1 MTPLRRQ
8 VLFTEPMDNLP
19 KHLPLT
25 IDFETTFYYHGEG
38 PGLLMG
44 LSDPNELPGNFSTET
59 TDDWIPALL
68 EIASGAPADRQ
79 HRHPRRL
86 GRPVRHEPGP
96 QRDHRRGRRPSAAS
110 STPPA
115 SPATASC
122 RARRPASCCA
132 TSCSSARRSPTSRR
146 SASSASSAPTCAP
159 SATSCDRALRTA
171 ARRRRTSTSPSTP
184 CATAILDGRSPPG
197 ERLKEIPLAEQL
209 GISRGPIREALRLLE
224 RDGLVELIPNRGA
237 LVPEVK
243 ALDVLEVY
251 ALRASLGSLALQK
264 LMLENRFPE
273 AALEHDARA
282 PARGGRRG
290 RRPPAPPTPTSAYQ
304 STIIA
309 ASGLPRVDAASSDRL
324 TWQVRA
330 FLTALDIGYEDKLAR
345 ILAEVEALHAAIAR
359 RDAREAERLWR
370 VKYERWV
377 RDLVA
382 LLPETFD
389 EALWTA
395 LTRAA

>member
-1 MTPLRRQ
+1 
-8 VLFTEPMDNLP
+8 VIALP
-19 KHLPLT
+19 HR
-25 IDFETTFYYHGEG
+25 G
-38 PGLLMG
+38 P
-44 LSDPNELPGNFSTET
+44 
-59 TDDWIPALL
+59 
-68 EIASGAPADRQ
+68 
-79 HRHPRRL
+79 
-86 GRPVRHEPGP
+86 
-96 QRDHRRGRRPSAAS
+96 
-110 STPPA
+110 
-115 SPATASC
+115 
-122 RARRPASCCA
+122 
-132 TSCSSARRSPTSRR
+132 
-146 SASSASSAPTCAP
+146 AP
-159 SATSCDRALRTA
+159 SNVDVAVDALRA
-171 ARRRRTSTSPSTP
+171 
-184 CATAILDGRSPPG
+184 AILDGRLPPG
-197 ERLKEIPLAEQL
+197 QRLKEIPLAEQL

-237 LVPEVK
+237 LVPEVR

-273 AALEHDARA
+273 AELEHDLERLRAAVGKGDARQA
-282 PARGGRRG
+282 AD
-290 RRPPAPPTPTSAYQ
+290 ADLAYQ

-309 ASGLPRVDAASSDRL
+309 ASGLPRATREWDRL

-345 ILAEVEALHAAIAR
+345 FLAEDEALLAAIAR

-370 VKYERWV
+370 IKYERWV

>member
-1 MTPLRRQ
+1 MIALRHR
-8 VLFTEPMDNLP
+8 
-19 KHLPLT
+19 
-25 IDFETTFYYHGEG
+25 G
-38 PGLLMG
+38 P
-44 LSDPNELPGNFSTET
+44 
-59 TDDWIPALL
+59 
-68 EIASGAPADRQ
+68 
-79 HRHPRRL
+79 
-86 GRPVRHEPGP
+86 
-96 QRDHRRGRRPSAAS
+96 
-110 STPPA
+110 
-115 SPATASC
+115 
-122 RARRPASCCA
+122 
-132 TSCSSARRSPTSRR
+132 
-146 SASSASSAPTCAP
+146 AP
-159 SATSCDRALRTA
+159 SNVDVAVDALRA
-171 ARRRRTSTSPSTP
+171 
-184 CATAILDGRSPPG
+184 AILDGRLPPG
-197 ERLKEIPLAEQL
+197 QRLKEIPLAEQL

-237 LVPEVK
+237 LVPEVR

-273 AALEHDARA
+273 AELEHDLERLRAAVGKGDARQA
-282 PARGGRRG
+282 AD
-290 RRPPAPPTPTSAYQ
+290 ADLAYQ

-309 ASGLPRVDAASSDRL
+309 ASGLPRATREWDRL

-345 ILAEVEALHAAIAR
+345 FLAEDEALHAAIAR
-359 RDAREAERLWR
+359 RDAREAERQWR

>member
-1 MTPLRRQ
+1 
-8 VLFTEPMDNLP
+8 VIALP
-19 KHLPLT
+19 HR
-25 IDFETTFYYHGEG
+25 G
-38 PGLLMG
+38 P
-44 LSDPNELPGNFSTET
+44 
-59 TDDWIPALL
+59 
-68 EIASGAPADRQ
+68 
-79 HRHPRRL
+79 
-86 GRPVRHEPGP
+86 
-96 QRDHRRGRRPSAAS
+96 
-110 STPPA
+110 
-115 SPATASC
+115 
-122 RARRPASCCA
+122 
-132 TSCSSARRSPTSRR
+132 
-146 SASSASSAPTCAP
+146 AP
-159 SATSCDRALRTA
+159 SNVDVAVDALRA
-171 ARRRRTSTSPSTP
+171 
-184 CATAILDGRSPPG
+184 AILDGRLPPG
-197 ERLKEIPLAEQL
+197 QRLKEIPLAVQL

-273 AALEHDARA
+273 AELEHDLERLRAAVGKGDARHA
-282 PARGGRRG
+282 AD
-290 RRPPAPPTPTSAYQ
+290 ADLAYQ

-309 ASGLPRVDAASSDRL
+309 ASGLPRATREWDRL

-345 ILAEVEALHAAIAR
+345 FLAEDEALHAAIAR

-382 LLPETFD
+382 LLPEAFD

>member
-1 MTPLRRQ
+1 MIA
-8 VLFTEPMDNLP
+8 LP
-19 KHLPLT
+19 HR
-25 IDFETTFYYHGEG
+25 G
-38 PGLLMG
+38 P
-44 LSDPNELPGNFSTET
+44 
-59 TDDWIPALL
+59 
-68 EIASGAPADRQ
+68 
-79 HRHPRRL
+79 
-86 GRPVRHEPGP
+86 
-96 QRDHRRGRRPSAAS
+96 
-110 STPPA
+110 
-115 SPATASC
+115 
-122 RARRPASCCA
+122 
-132 TSCSSARRSPTSRR
+132 
-146 SASSASSAPTCAP
+146 AP
-159 SATSCDRALRTA
+159 SNVDVAVDALRA
-171 ARRRRTSTSPSTP
+171 
-184 CATAILDGRSPPG
+184 AILDGRLPPG
-197 ERLKEIPLAEQL
+197 QRLKEIPLAEQL

-237 LVPEVK
+237 LVPEVR

-273 AALEHDARA
+273 AELEHDLERLRAAVGKGDARQA
-282 PARGGRRG
+282 AD
-290 RRPPAPPTPTSAYQ
+290 ADLAYQ

-309 ASGLPRVDAASSDRL
+309 ASGLPRATREWDRL

-345 ILAEVEALHAAIAR
+345 FLAEDEALHAAIAR

>member
-1 MTPLRRQ
+1 
-8 VLFTEPMDNLP
+8 VIALP
-19 KHLPLT
+19 HR
-25 IDFETTFYYHGEG
+25 G
-38 PGLLMG
+38 P
-44 LSDPNELPGNFSTET
+44 
-59 TDDWIPALL
+59 
-68 EIASGAPADRQ
+68 
-79 HRHPRRL
+79 
-86 GRPVRHEPGP
+86 
-96 QRDHRRGRRPSAAS
+96 
-110 STPPA
+110 
-115 SPATASC
+115 
-122 RARRPASCCA
+122 
-132 TSCSSARRSPTSRR
+132 
-146 SASSASSAPTCAP
+146 AP
-159 SATSCDRALRTA
+159 SNVDVAVDALRA
-171 ARRRRTSTSPSTP
+171 
-184 CATAILDGRSPPG
+184 AILDGQLAPG
-197 ERLKEIPLAEQL
+197 LRLKEIPLAEQL

-237 LVPEVK
+237 IIPEVT

-273 AALEHDARA
+273 PELEHDLGRLRAAVAEGDARHA
-282 PARGGRRG
+282 AD
-290 RRPPAPPTPTSAYQ
+290 ADLAYQ

-309 ASGLPRVDAASSDRL
+309 ASGLPRAAREWNRL

-345 ILAEVEALHAAIAR
+345 FLAEDEALHAAIAR
-359 RDAREAERLWR
+359 RDAREAERQWR
-370 VKYERWV
+370 AKYERWV

>member
-1 MTPLRRQ
+1 MIA
-8 VLFTEPMDNLP
+8 LP
-19 KHLPLT
+19 HR
-25 IDFETTFYYHGEG
+25 G
-38 PGLLMG
+38 P
-44 LSDPNELPGNFSTET
+44 
-59 TDDWIPALL
+59 
-68 EIASGAPADRQ
+68 
-79 HRHPRRL
+79 
-86 GRPVRHEPGP
+86 
-96 QRDHRRGRRPSAAS
+96 
-110 STPPA
+110 
-115 SPATASC
+115 
-122 RARRPASCCA
+122 
-132 TSCSSARRSPTSRR
+132 
-146 SASSASSAPTCAP
+146 AP
-159 SATSCDRALRTA
+159 SNVDVAVDALRA
-171 ARRRRTSTSPSTP
+171 
-184 CATAILDGRSPPG
+184 AILDGRLPPG
-197 ERLKEIPLAEQL
+197 QRLKEIPLAEQL

-273 AALEHDARA
+273 AELEHDLERLRAAVGKGDARHA
-282 PARGGRRG
+282 AD
-290 RRPPAPPTPTSAYQ
+290 ADLAYQ

-309 ASGLPRVDAASSDRL
+309 ASGLPRASREWDRL

-345 ILAEVEALHAAIAR
+345 FLAEDEALHAAIAR

>member
-1 MTPLRRQ
+1 
-8 VLFTEPMDNLP
+8 VIALP
-19 KHLPLT
+19 HR
-25 IDFETTFYYHGEG
+25 G
-38 PGLLMG
+38 P
-44 LSDPNELPGNFSTET
+44 
-59 TDDWIPALL
+59 
-68 EIASGAPADRQ
+68 
-79 HRHPRRL
+79 
-86 GRPVRHEPGP
+86 
-96 QRDHRRGRRPSAAS
+96 
-110 STPPA
+110 
-115 SPATASC
+115 
-122 RARRPASCCA
+122 
-132 TSCSSARRSPTSRR
+132 
-146 SASSASSAPTCAP
+146 AP
-159 SATSCDRALRTA
+159 SNVDVAVDALRA
-171 ARRRRTSTSPSTP
+171 
-184 CATAILDGRSPPG
+184 AILDGRLPPG
-197 ERLKEIPLAEQL
+197 QRLKEIPLAEQL

-273 AALEHDARA
+273 AELEHDLERLRAAVGKGDARQA
-282 PARGGRRG
+282 AD
-290 RRPPAPPTPTSAYQ
+290 ADLAYQ

-309 ASGLPRVDAASSDRL
+309 ASGLPRATREWDRL

-345 ILAEVEALHAAIAR
+345 FLAEDEALHAAIAR

-370 VKYERWV
+370 IKYERWV

>member
-1 MTPLRRQ
+1 
-8 VLFTEPMDNLP
+8 VIALP
-19 KHLPLT
+19 HR
-25 IDFETTFYYHGEG
+25 G
-38 PGLLMG
+38 P
-44 LSDPNELPGNFSTET
+44 
-59 TDDWIPALL
+59 
-68 EIASGAPADRQ
+68 
-79 HRHPRRL
+79 
-86 GRPVRHEPGP
+86 
-96 QRDHRRGRRPSAAS
+96 
-110 STPPA
+110 
-115 SPATASC
+115 
-122 RARRPASCCA
+122 
-132 TSCSSARRSPTSRR
+132 
-146 SASSASSAPTCAP
+146 AP
-159 SATSCDRALRTA
+159 SNVDVAVDALRA
-171 ARRRRTSTSPSTP
+171 
-184 CATAILDGRSPPG
+184 AILDGQLPPG
-197 ERLKEIPLAEQL
+197 QRLKEIPLADQL

-273 AALEHDARA
+273 AELEHDLERLRAAVGKGDARQA
-282 PARGGRRG
+282 AD
-290 RRPPAPPTPTSAYQ
+290 ADLAYQ

-309 ASGLPRVDAASSDRL
+309 ASGLPRATREWDRL

-345 ILAEVEALHAAIAR
+345 FLAEDEALHAAIAR

-382 LLPETFD
+382 LLPEAFD

-395 LTRAA
+395 LSSGA

>member
-1 MTPLRRQ
+1 MIA
-8 VLFTEPMDNLP
+8 LP
-19 KHLPLT
+19 HR
-25 IDFETTFYYHGEG
+25 G
-38 PGLLMG
+38 P
-44 LSDPNELPGNFSTET
+44 
-59 TDDWIPALL
+59 
-68 EIASGAPADRQ
+68 
-79 HRHPRRL
+79 
-86 GRPVRHEPGP
+86 
-96 QRDHRRGRRPSAAS
+96 
-110 STPPA
+110 
-115 SPATASC
+115 
-122 RARRPASCCA
+122 
-132 TSCSSARRSPTSRR
+132 
-146 SASSASSAPTCAP
+146 AP
-159 SATSCDRALRTA
+159 SNVDVAVDALRA
-171 ARRRRTSTSPSTP
+171 
-184 CATAILDGRSPPG
+184 AILDGQLPPG
-197 ERLKEIPLAEQL
+197 QRLKEIPLAEQL

-273 AALEHDARA
+273 AELEHDLERLRAAVGKGDARQA
-282 PARGGRRG
+282 AD
-290 RRPPAPPTPTSAYQ
+290 ADLAYQ

-309 ASGLPRVDAASSDRL
+309 ASGLPRATREWDRL

-330 FLTALDIGYEDKLAR
+330 FLTALDIGYEDKLPR
-345 ILAEVEALHAAIAR
+345 FLAEDEALHAAIAR

>member
-1 MTPLRRQ
+1 MIA
-8 VLFTEPMDNLP
+8 LP
-19 KHLPLT
+19 HR
-25 IDFETTFYYHGEG
+25 G
-38 PGLLMG
+38 P
-44 LSDPNELPGNFSTET
+44 
-59 TDDWIPALL
+59 
-68 EIASGAPADRQ
+68 
-79 HRHPRRL
+79 
-86 GRPVRHEPGP
+86 
-96 QRDHRRGRRPSAAS
+96 
-110 STPPA
+110 
-115 SPATASC
+115 
-122 RARRPASCCA
+122 
-132 TSCSSARRSPTSRR
+132 
-146 SASSASSAPTCAP
+146 AP
-159 SATSCDRALRTA
+159 SNVDVAVDALRA
-171 ARRRRTSTSPSTP
+171 
-184 CATAILDGRSPPG
+184 AILDGQLPPG
-197 ERLKEIPLAEQL
+197 QRLKEIPLAEQL

-273 AALEHDARA
+273 AELEHDLERLRAAVGKGDARHA
-282 PARGGRRG
+282 AD
-290 RRPPAPPTPTSAYQ
+290 ADLAYQ

-309 ASGLPRVDAASSDRL
+309 ASGLPRATREWDRL

-345 ILAEVEALHAAIAR
+345 FLAEDEALHAAIAR

>member
-1 MTPLRRQ
+1 MIA
-8 VLFTEPMDNLP
+8 LP
-19 KHLPLT
+19 HR
-25 IDFETTFYYHGEG
+25 G
-38 PGLLMG
+38 P
-44 LSDPNELPGNFSTET
+44 
-59 TDDWIPALL
+59 
-68 EIASGAPADRQ
+68 
-79 HRHPRRL
+79 
-86 GRPVRHEPGP
+86 
-96 QRDHRRGRRPSAAS
+96 
-110 STPPA
+110 
-115 SPATASC
+115 
-122 RARRPASCCA
+122 
-132 TSCSSARRSPTSRR
+132 
-146 SASSASSAPTCAP
+146 AP
-159 SATSCDRALRTA
+159 SNVDVAVDALRA
-171 ARRRRTSTSPSTP
+171 
-184 CATAILDGRSPPG
+184 AILDGRLPPG
-197 ERLKEIPLAEQL
+197 QRLKEIPLAEQL

-273 AALEHDARA
+273 AELEHDLERLRAAVGKGDARQA
-282 PARGGRRG
+282 AD
-290 RRPPAPPTPTSAYQ
+290 ADLAYQ

-309 ASGLPRVDAASSDRL
+309 ASGLPRATREWDRL

-345 ILAEVEALHAAIAR
+345 FLAEDEALHAAIAR

>member
-1 MTPLRRQ
+1 MIA
-8 VLFTEPMDNLP
+8 LP
-19 KHLPLT
+19 HR
-25 IDFETTFYYHGEG
+25 G
-38 PGLLMG
+38 P
-44 LSDPNELPGNFSTET
+44 
-59 TDDWIPALL
+59 
-68 EIASGAPADRQ
+68 
-79 HRHPRRL
+79 
-86 GRPVRHEPGP
+86 
-96 QRDHRRGRRPSAAS
+96 
-110 STPPA
+110 
-115 SPATASC
+115 
-122 RARRPASCCA
+122 
-132 TSCSSARRSPTSRR
+132 
-146 SASSASSAPTCAP
+146 AP
-159 SATSCDRALRTA
+159 SNVDVAVDALRA
-171 ARRRRTSTSPSTP
+171 
-184 CATAILDGRSPPG
+184 AILDGQLPPG
-197 ERLKEIPLAEQL
+197 QRLKEIPLAEQL

-237 LVPEVK
+237 LVPEVR

-273 AALEHDARA
+273 AELEHDLERLRAAVGKGDARDA
-282 PARGGRRG
+282 AD
-290 RRPPAPPTPTSAYQ
+290 ADLAYQ

-309 ASGLPRVDAASSDRL
+309 ASGLPRATREWDRL

-345 ILAEVEALHAAIAR
+345 FLAEDEALHAAIAR

>member
-1 MTPLRRQ
+1 MIA
-8 VLFTEPMDNLP
+8 LP
-19 KHLPLT
+19 HR
-25 IDFETTFYYHGEG
+25 G
-38 PGLLMG
+38 P
-44 LSDPNELPGNFSTET
+44 
-59 TDDWIPALL
+59 
-68 EIASGAPADRQ
+68 
-79 HRHPRRL
+79 
-86 GRPVRHEPGP
+86 
-96 QRDHRRGRRPSAAS
+96 
-110 STPPA
+110 
-115 SPATASC
+115 
-122 RARRPASCCA
+122 
-132 TSCSSARRSPTSRR
+132 
-146 SASSASSAPTCAP
+146 AP
-159 SATSCDRALRTA
+159 SNVDVAVDALRA
-171 ARRRRTSTSPSTP
+171 
-184 CATAILDGRSPPG
+184 AILDGQLAPG
-197 ERLKEIPLAEQL
+197 LRLKEIPLAEQL

-237 LVPEVK
+237 IIPEVT

-273 AALEHDARA
+273 PELDHDLERLRAAVADGDARRA
-282 PARGGRRG
+282 AD
-290 RRPPAPPTPTSAYQ
+290 ADLAYQ

-309 ASGLPRVDAASSDRL
+309 ASGLPRAAREWDRL

-345 ILAEVEALHAAIAR
+345 FLAEDEALHAAIAR
-359 RDAREAERLWR
+359 REAREAERQWR